1 MLKKK
6 FTSLRNHPKHTW
18 LPRLFPQGKISSNKS
33 GAGYSPSSWA
43 INREL
48 QEHSLLELS
57 PMLGWA
63 FQWCSNLR
71 LIHLPLSKSS
81 PMLVSKPK
89 HSLVQQTELCTMV
102 ELFWSIAGALSGGNR
117 CLFMFPQKDIQH
129 PQNSHIKVPV
139 PAFQNT
145 TVFTKCKGN
154 ES

>member
-18 LPRLFPQGKISSNKS
+18 LPRLFPQGKISSNWGRILS
-33 GAGYSPSSWA
+33 SSWA

-48 QEHSLLELS
+48 QEHSLLKLS
-57 PMLGWA
+57 PMLEWA
-63 FQWCSNLR
+63 FQWCSNLW

-81 PMLVSKPK
+81 PMLLSKPK
-89 HSLVQQTELCTMV
+89 NSLVQQTEQWTMV
-102 ELFWSIAGALSGGNR
+102 EWFWSIAGALSGVNR
-117 CLFMFPQKDIQH
+117 CLFMFPQEDIQH

-145 TVFTKCKGN
+145 TVFTKYKGN